1 MSLGY
6 PYQEGERQ
14 KGKGK
19 KRRNRKERMSER
31 GGKGR
36 KSAELKNTEKQKDR
50 RINSKRDGLPA
61 PQRPHAFGQ
70 AADTLR
76 RSCLFFFCSV
86 LDRKFAQRGHVY
98 LCLLLDSV
106 SRIKI
111 PTYEQ

>member
-6 PYQEGERQ
+6 PYQEWERQ
-14 KGKGK
+14 KEKEK
-19 KRRNRKERMSER
+19 KQKKQKRTHEWA

-50 RINSKRDGLPA
+50 RINSKRDGLPV

-76 RSCLFFFCSV
+76 SSCLFFFCSV

-106 SRIKI
+106 SRIRI